1 MFGLDEIC
9 LNAVELPAGS
19 SHSFLAPPLAP
30 AWPRPPARSVTMTT
44 GLKSRLQC
52 RLGDYSRSSTFL
64 QFDLTS
70 FKGNALNHHLPPLL
84 FIPSFRIFL
93 FSSGCRA
100 GSSSGFFFAVGVCSG
115 FFLYPWFGF
124 FYSFSGN
131 REGFFFILLFQDFF
145 FKRRILRIYGS
156 GSFGI
161 FPRFLD
167 RISPPPPSA
176 GISWRNLSQATR
188 IVQDR
193 SGSFFF
199 CRTSYL
205 AESSVFGVEGNSVL
219 SGSFRIVQ
227 DCQDRFSNFQKKDF
241 LFSWI
246 RSVFCLDS
254 RREFFPMLSGSFR
267 IAQDRSGQWVCC
279 QGGGSRIC
287 RQDFSWIPRRCRNR
301 STSIRIIQDR
311 WGSFRIAQD
320 S

>member
-1 MFGLDEIC
+1 MI
-9 LNAVELPAGS
+9 
-19 SHSFLAPPLAP
+19 
-30 AWPRPPARSVTMTT
+30 W
-44 GLKSRLQC
+44 
-52 RLGDYSRSSTFL
+52 
-64 QFDLTS
+64 
-70 FKGNALNHHLPPLL
+70 
-84 FIPSFRIFL
+84 IFL
-93 FSSGCRA
+93 FFFREPGRIFFYIVV
-100 GSSSGFFFAVGVCSG
+100 SGFFF
-115 FFLYPWFGF
+115 
-124 FYSFSGN
+124 
-131 REGFFFILLFQDFF
+131 Q
-145 FKRRILRIYGS
+145 RRILRIYGS

-167 RISPPPPSA
+167 RISPPPPLRRNIMTEF
-176 GISWRNLSQATR
+176 ISSD
-188 IVQDR
+188 QDR
-193 SGSFFF
+193 SGSFRIFFF

>member
-1 MFGLDEIC
+1 MI
-9 LNAVELPAGS
+9 
-19 SHSFLAPPLAP
+19 
-30 AWPRPPARSVTMTT
+30 W
-44 GLKSRLQC
+44 
-52 RLGDYSRSSTFL
+52 
-64 QFDLTS
+64 
-70 FKGNALNHHLPPLL
+70 
-84 FIPSFRIFL
+84 IFL
-93 FSSGCRA
+93 FFFREPGRIFFYIVV
-100 GSSSGFFFAVGVCSG
+100 SGFFFQKKDSQD
-115 FFLYPWFGF
+115 LWF
-124 FYSFSGN
+124 
-131 REGFFFILLFQDFF
+131 RIVWDFP
-145 FKRRILRIYGS
+145 K
-156 GSFGI
+156 
-161 FPRFLD
+161 
-167 RISPPPPSA
+167 ISRSYFPPSPLRRNIMTEF
-176 GISWRNLSQATR
+176 ISSD
-188 IVQDR
+188 QDR
-193 SGSFFF
+193 SGSFRIFFF

-254 RREFFPMLSGSFR
+254 RREFFPMPSGSFR